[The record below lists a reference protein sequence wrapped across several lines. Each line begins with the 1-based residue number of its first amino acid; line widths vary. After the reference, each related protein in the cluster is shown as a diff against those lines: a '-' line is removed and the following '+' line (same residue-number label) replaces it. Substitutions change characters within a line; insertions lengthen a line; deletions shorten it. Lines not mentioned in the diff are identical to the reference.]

1 MVGMARVKMGARAAI
16 ACALVALG
24 GGVYGVAPTSPEI
37 TGTWLVED
45 GEARIDVEPCGE
57 GLCGTVVWMR
67 EPYDEHGNEK
77 IDIFNPDETLR
88 DRKIVGLR
96 IMKIFPKKDGR
107 GWKGTIYD
115 ANTGSTYR
123 CTVEPRSENRLK
135 FRGYIGISLFG
146 RTTYWN
152 RVESTSSN

>member
-1 MVGMARVKMGARAAI
+1 MTRVKMATRATI
-16 ACALVALG
+16 ACLLVALG
-24 GGVYGVAPTSPEI
+24 GGAYGTAPTSSDI
-37 TGTWLVED
+37 TGTWLVEN
-45 GEARIDVEPCGE
+45 GEAHIEVEPCGD

-96 IMKIFPKKDGR
+96 IMEVFPKKDKLA
-107 GWKGTIYD
+107 WKGTIYD

-123 CTVEPRSENRLK
+123 CTLEPRGENRIK
-135 FRGYIGISLFG
+135 FRGYIGITLFG
-146 RTTYWN
+146 RTTHWT
-152 RVESTSSN
+152 RVESTSSD